1 MLLILIF
8 GLISEAWDGDL
19 EIKYKYTISI
29 NLFSIVFEGVGHGVL
44 PFPSPGINFE
54 LRILNK
60 LSFNFELNNVLFI
73 LPHEVELGIREYLG
87 KKDFEGFYLYQGLAI
102 GLPISYRPDR
112 SFIPTDP
119 SLVLVVGHKSIESS
133 EFTIDPFLGVKIFY
147 VIEEKRIFPTPALGL
162 YLGYSCKG
170 HIWRCF

>member
-29 NLFSIVFEGVGHGVL
+29 NLFSIVFSVAERSVL
-44 PFPSPGINFE
+44 PLPSPGINFE
-54 LRILNK
+54 LRISK
-60 LSFNFELNNVLFI
+60 KFSFNFELNNVLFV

-87 KKDFEGFYLYQGLAI
+87 KKDFEGFYIYQGLAI
-102 GLPISYRPDR
+102 GLPK
-112 SFIPTDP
+112 SFVPADP
-119 SLVLVVGHKSIESS
+119 SLVLVGGYKSIGSS
-133 EFTIDPFLGVKIFY
+133 EFTIDPFLGAKIFY
-147 VIEEKRIFPTPALGL
+147 AIEEKRIIPTPALGL